1 MRRVIIVQTRM
12 TSTRL
17 SGKVLLDLAGRPM
30 LARQI
35 HRLKACRFVDEIVVG
50 RPSATVTMTR
60 WCGSPN
66 RKPCGWYRGSEHD
79 VLRRYVEA
87 ARDAGADVI
96 IRITADCPL
105 IDPQETDRVVE
116 ALVSNAQA
124 CDYASNVVER
134 PLPRGLDAEAMFA
147 DTLERLD
154 RLATSASAREHVTSF
169 MHAAGASGAV
179 PDPRGHGHRQQRGSA
194 LDR

>member
-1 MRRVIIVQTRM
+1 MRRVIIVQARM

-17 SGKVLLDLAGRPM
+17 PGKVLLDLAG
-30 LARQI
+30 
-35 HRLKACRFVDEIVVG
+35 
-50 RPSATVTMTR
+50 
-60 WCGSPN
+60 
-66 RKPCGWYRGSEHD
+66 
-79 VLRRYVEA
+79 
-87 ARDAGADVI
+87 
-96 IRITADCPL
+96 ADCPL

-134 PLPRGLDAEAMFA
+134 TLPRGLDAEAMFA